1 MARSGRQADEKL
13 REIVARVIDTR
24 RNTPRISPTWVANE
38 AMFDLDRTREVE
50 RRFVLIWIGC
60 NLELRQIARSM
71 LAGKYKG
78 SEEQRDR
85 DSLFPDL
92 QWRYPTARSEEFEE
106 PEYVLRD
113 IMSDGDVKYNVARLR
128 AEASA
133 KNQHADA
140 LEAWHRGRR

>member
-60 NLELRQIARSM
+60 NLELR
-71 LAGKYKG
+71 
-78 SEEQRDR
+78 
-85 DSLFPDL
+85 
-92 QWRYPTARSEEFEE
+92 SEEFEE